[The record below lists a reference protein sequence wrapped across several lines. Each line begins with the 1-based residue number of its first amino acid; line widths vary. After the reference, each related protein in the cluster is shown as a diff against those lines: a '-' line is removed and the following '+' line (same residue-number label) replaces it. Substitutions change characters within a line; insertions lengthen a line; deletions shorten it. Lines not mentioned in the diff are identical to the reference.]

1 MSKSL
6 ILFLYLIFLSGTS
19 IIAQNNFEVIMPDS
33 DLNNKYKNKTLEEVD
48 LIRYETGEAGLTIDP
63 KLPSD
68 WTWIAGRNLQ
78 TDKGRVD
85 FFLWSGY
92 FFTNSKDIKYVS
104 FRSRSFPELFT
115 DQIEANTFVIGFQK
129 EDQGILFAAAD
140 EAKEV
145 FIKLDKSIM
154 GRELTYNFWLN
165 KNEAKLIRI
174 TRKNPPYLP

>member
-1 MSKSL
+1 MNKVFTWSF
-6 ILFLYLIFLSGTS
+6 LFLFLSLGL
-19 IIAQNNFEVIMPDS
+19 IKAQNNFEVITPDADYNS
-33 DLNNKYKNKTLEEVD
+33 KYKNKSIEEVD
-48 LIRYETGEAGLTIDP
+48 LIRYETSEEGFTLDP
-63 KLPSD
+63 NLPSD

-78 TDKGRVD
+78 TDKGRID

-92 FFTNSKDIKYVS
+92 FFTNSSDVKYVS
-104 FRSRSFPELFT
+104 FRSRTFPDLFT
-115 DQIEANTFVIGFQK
+115 DKIEANTFVIGFQK
-129 EDQGILFAAAD
+129 EDQGILFAATD

>member
-1 MSKSL
+1 MSKT
-6 ILFLYLIFLSGTS
+6 LFLCIQLFLLLSGSVFAQTGLE
-19 IIAQNNFEVIMPDS
+19 IITPDS
-33 DLNNKYKNKTLEEVD
+33 DLNEKYKNKSIEQVD
-48 LIRYETGEAGLTIDP
+48 LIRYETSEEGLTIDP

-78 TDKGRVD
+78 TDKGRID

-92 FFTNSKDIKYVS
+92 FFTNSNDVKYVS
-104 FRSRSFPELFT
+104 FRSRTFPDLFT
-115 DQIEANTFVIGFQK
+115 DKIEANTFVIGFQK
-129 EDQGILFAAAD
+129 EDQGILFAATD